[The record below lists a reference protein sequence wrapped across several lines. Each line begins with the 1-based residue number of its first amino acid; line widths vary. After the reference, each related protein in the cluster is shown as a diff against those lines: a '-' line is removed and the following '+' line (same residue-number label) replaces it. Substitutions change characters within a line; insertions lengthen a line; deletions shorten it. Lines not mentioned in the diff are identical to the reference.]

1 MATSRAQ
8 ALISSV
14 AVAAFLTASTM
25 ALADANEPAQADNY
39 DATGLAMAADF
50 VIARPLGLVA
60 TLVGATI
67 FLAALPF
74 EAMSGT
80 VDEGADYL
88 VTQPAKYTFTRP
100 LGQLEPTP

>member
-1 MATSRAQ
+1 MAKSRAQ

-14 AVAAFLTASTM
+14 AFATFLVVSTT
-25 ALADANEPAQADNY
+25 ALAEENSPAQSDNY

-50 VIARPLGLVA
+50 VIARPLGLVT
-60 TLVGATI
+60 TLVGSAI

-80 VDEGADYL
+80 VTDAASYL
-88 VTQPAKYTFTRP
+88 VEEPAKYTFTRP
-100 LGQLEPTP
+100 LGQLEPPR